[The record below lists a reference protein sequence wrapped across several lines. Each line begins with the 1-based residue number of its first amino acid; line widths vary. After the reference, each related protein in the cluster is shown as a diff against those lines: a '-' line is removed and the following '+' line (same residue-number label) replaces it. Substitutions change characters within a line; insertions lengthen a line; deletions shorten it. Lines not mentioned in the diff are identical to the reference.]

1 MSPQRRLR
9 VSHLLAPLALL
20 VFVIVFAS
28 ILLNS
33 EALKGDDGGEAT
45 TTAGQQ
51 TETETTETTPRKQP
65 KRPFYIVKL
74 NDTLEAISEKTGVPV
89 QRIQELNPEA
99 DPQALVAGQRLRLR
113 E

>member
-51 TETETTETTPRKQP
+51 TETETTPRKQP

>member
-1 MSPQRRLR
+1 MSPKRRLR

-20 VFVIVFAS
+20 AFVIVFAS

-33 EALKGDDGGEAT
+33 EALKGDDGGAT
-45 TTAGQQ
+45 TTAGQR
-51 TETETTETTPRKQP
+51 TETETTETTPRRQP
-65 KRPFYIVKL
+65 RRPFYIVKL

-89 QRIQELNPEA
+89 ERIQELNPEA

>member
-1 MSPQRRLR
+1 MPPKRRLR

-20 VFVIVFAS
+20 AFVVTFGA

-33 EALKGDDGGEAT
+33 EAIKGDDQEAT
-45 TTAGQQ
+45 TTAGQR
-51 TETETTETTPRKQP
+51 TETATTETTPRSRP
-65 KRPFYIVKL
+65 RRPFYIVKL